1 MAHHNHVR
9 WRPPVGDVVKINYD
23 GAIFS
28 EEGRAGL
35 GVVCRNSE
43 GVVIASLSEQIPLP
57 ATITQVEALAAR
69 RAVDFSV
76 DIGIT
81 SAVLEGDS
89 NIVYKDLSNIE
100 PSLAPHGHIIQ
111 DVKLL
116 ASSFSC
122 ITFSHTRRQGNGV
135 AHALARRAINS
146 PNQNVWMDI
155 MQPNI
160 LHVTRADIAYLV

>member
-1 MAHHNHVR
+1 MVHHNHVR

-69 RAVDFSV
+69 RAAVFAV
-76 DIGIT
+76 DIGIS

-89 NIVYKDLSNIE
+89 VIVYRDLSNTE

-122 ITFSHTRRQGNGV
+122 ITFSHTRRQENGV
-135 AHALARRAINS
+135 THALARRAINS
-146 PNQNVWMDI
+146 PNQNVLLDNMPPD
-155 MQPNI
+155 I
-160 LHVTRADIAYLV
+160 LHVALADIASLV